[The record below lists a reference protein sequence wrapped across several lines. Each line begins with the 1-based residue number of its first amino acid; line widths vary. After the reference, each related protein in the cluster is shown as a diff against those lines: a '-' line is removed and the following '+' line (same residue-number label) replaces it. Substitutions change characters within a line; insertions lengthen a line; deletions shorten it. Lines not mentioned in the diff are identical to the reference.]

1 MCCKQDDAD
10 AVDNDTMKQR
20 NDEEEGEEGRKDGE
34 EVSHQQG
41 EGSCGSSGVIEV
53 DAFSSTRVNS
63 IFQKWP
69 PT

>member
-1 MCCKQDDAD
+1 M
-10 AVDNDTMKQR
+10 DNDTMKQR

-34 EVSHQQG
+34 EVSHHQQG

>member
-1 MCCKQDDAD
+1 
-10 AVDNDTMKQR
+10 MKQR

-53 DAFSSTRVNS
+53 DAFSSTRVKS